1 MSPDHDPKDTLARI
15 LAAEHEFP
23 ALAERIERAL
33 LIALHQR
40 GIATVDDI
48 HARARE
54 KAEAPPAEEEEEVDD
69 NVALITRLG
78 LAESLAVSEITVEL
92 ASERLTPADIDDI
105 VNLQRKREEARS
117 LGEIA
122 NLSRLSFGLL
132 AEKVRAFGELPRG
145 QTRLPESEVMG
156 VRVAL
161 IRNFISDQLE
171 FIGVARRYLT
181 IRDFDRLL
189 GKTIGNDED
198 MGRIGGK
205 AAGLL
210 LASCI
215 LRRAAEED
223 PDAPD
228 FEIHTPESW
237 YLRSD
242 VFERFLEHQH
252 LVEFQSQKYKDPEQI
267 EAEYPL
273 IVKVFKNADFPPDV
287 VEQLRW
293 VVVESEG
300 APLIVRSSSLL
311 EDRFGVAFAGKYRSI
326 FIANQGTEE
335 ERLDELLGAI
345 AEVYASTL
353 HPDAISYR
361 VRHNLVDFSEDM
373 AVLIQRVVGRRHGRY
388 FLPTWAG
395 VAFSR
400 NEYRRNPRL
409 RVEDGI
415 ARLVFGL
422 GTRAVDRVSSDFPRM
437 VPLGAPTLRA
447 ETNDNDIA
455 RNSQRRVD
463 VVNLERGRFETV
475 DFRRLISDA
484 PIPGI
489 EEVVSFFENGHLRR
503 PVSNFINADPRDLVI
518 TFERWT
524 SDTRRPREMRW
535 ILSTL
540 EKAYGGP
547 VDIEWASDGERFY
560 LLQCRPQAV
569 RGESV
574 RVDLP
579 EGISEDRQLFTAAK
593 DVTNASVD
601 GVEYVVCVNAAA
613 YDALESPTEKRRV
626 GRVIH
631 CLNRHLADRT
641 FILMGPGRWGTKDP
655 GMGVRVGYGDIHNT
669 RMLIEVARPLGGFVP
684 EASFGSHFFQDLIE
698 SEIEYLALY
707 PEEDGVLYRAD
718 FFLDSPSVLTD
729 LLPEHA
735 EFESVVRVIDVPAVT
750 GGLHLRVAMDG
761 ESGQAL
767 GYLTE

>member
-1 MSPDHDPKDTLARI
+1 MSSEHDTRKTYDRI
-15 LAAEHEFP
+15 LAAEKAFP
-23 ALAERIERAL
+23 ALADRIERAI
-33 LIALHQR
+33 LIALHTR
-40 GIATVDDI
+40 GIASVDEI
-48 HARARE
+48 HALARAR
-54 KAEAPPAEEEEEVDD
+54 AAGFPSVEEEADD
-69 NVALITRLG
+69 NVALMARLG
-78 LAESLAVSEITVEL
+78 LPEKRAASEITIEL
-92 ASERLTPADIDDI
+92 ASERLTPKDIDDI

-117 LGEIA
+117 LEEIA
-122 NLSRLSFGLL
+122 NLSKLSFGLL
-132 AEKVRAFGELPRG
+132 AEKVRAFSELPRG
-145 QTRLPESEVMG
+145 PTRLPESEAMA

-161 IRNFISDQLE
+161 IQNVISDQLE

-189 GKTIGNDED
+189 GRTIGDDRD

-223 PDAPD
+223 PEAPD
-228 FEIHTPESW
+228 IEIHTPESW

-242 VFERFLEHQH
+242 VFERFLDHQR
-252 LVEFQSQKYKDPEQI
+252 LVEMQSHKYKDPEQI

-273 IVKVFKNADFPPDV
+273 IVRVFKEADFPPDI

-293 VVVESEG
+293 VVREAEG

-335 ERLDELLGAI
+335 ERLEELLGAI

-361 VRHNLVDFSEDM
+361 ARHKLIDFSERM
-373 AVLIQRVVGRRHGRY
+373 AVLIQKVVGRRHGPY
-388 FLPTWAG
+388 FLPSWAG

-409 RVEDGI
+409 RIEDGI

-447 ETNDNDIA
+447 ETNDIDIA
-455 RNSQRRVD
+455 RNSQHLVD
-463 VVNLERGRFETV
+463 VVNLEKGRFETV
-475 DFRRLISDA
+475 EFRKLIADE

-503 PVSNFINADPRDLVI
+503 PVSNYITADPEDLVI
-518 TFERWT
+518 TFERWV
-524 SDTRRPREMRW
+524 SDTRRPKEMRW

-540 EKAYGGP
+540 EKAYGAP
-547 VDIEWASDGERFY
+547 VDIEWAYDGERFH

-574 RVDLP
+574 HVDIP
-579 EGISEDRQLFTAAK
+579 EGIPDDRKLFTAVR
-593 DVTNASVD
+593 DVTNASVT
-601 GVEYVVCVNAAA
+601 GIEYVVLVDALA
-613 YDALESPTEKRRV
+613 YDRLPSPVEKTRV
-626 GRVIH
+626 ARVIH
-631 CLNRHLADRT
+631 DLNRRLADRA
-641 FILMGPGRWGTKDP
+641 FILMGPGRWGSKDP
-655 GMGVRVGYGDIHNT
+655 GMGVRTGYGDIHNT
-669 RMLIEVARPLGGFVP
+669 RMLIEVARPLGGFIP

-707 PEEDGVLYRAD
+707 PEEEGVLYDER
-718 FFLDSPSVLTD
+718 FFRESPSVLTE
-729 LLPEHA
+729 LVPKHA
-735 EFESVVRVIDVPAVT
+735 EFEGIVRVIHVPSASD
-750 GGLHLRVAMDG
+750 GLHLRVAMDG
-761 ESGQAL
+761 ESGRAL

>member
-1 MSPDHDPKDTLARI
+1 MKPTHDPQATLARI
-15 LAAEHEFP
+15 LAAERAFP
-23 ALAERIERAL
+23 ALADRIERAL

-54 KAEAPPAEEEEEVDD
+54 RAEAPPAEEEEIDD
-69 NVALITRLG
+69 NVALTARLG
-78 LAESLAVSEITVEL
+78 LAESRAVSEITVEL

-117 LGEIA
+117 LEEIA

-132 AEKVRAFGELPRG
+132 AEKVRAFAELPRG

-189 GKTIGNDED
+189 GRTIGNDED

-228 FEIHTPESW
+228 LDLHTPESW

-242 VFERFLEHQH
+242 VFERFLEHQR

-335 ERLDELLGAI
+335 ERLEELLGAI

-361 VRHNLVDFSEDM
+361 VRHNLVDFSENM
-373 AVLIQRVVGRRHGRY
+373 AVLIQRVVGRRYGKY
-388 FLPTWAG
+388 FFPTWAG

-455 RNSQRRVD
+455 RNSQQYVD

-475 DFRRLISDA
+475 DFRRLVADE
-484 PIPGI
+484 PIAGI
-489 EEVVSFFENGHLRR
+489 QEVVSFFENGHLRR
-503 PVSNFINADPRDLVI
+503 PVSNFITADPQDLVI

-574 RVDLP
+574 HVDIP
-579 EGISEDRQLFTAAK
+579 EGIPADRQLFTAER

-613 YDALESPTEKRRV
+613 YDSLESPTEKRRV
-626 GRVIH
+626 ARVIH
-631 CLNRHLADRT
+631 DLNRSLAGRN

-707 PEEDGVLYRAD
+707 PEEEGVLYRAE
-718 FFLDSPSVLTD
+718 FFRDSPSVLTE
-729 LLPEHA
+729 LRPEHA
-735 EFESVVRVIDVPAVT
+735 EFESVVRVVHVPAAT

-761 ESGQAL
+761 ESSRAL
-767 GYLTE
+767 GYLME